1 MNSCMTIMNTARI
14 THTNYTNHDLDLW
27 AGNQNRMPAWQI
39 EFSNQPHVEFRGT
52 EIATVNA
59 AKQNA
64 IAPKILVAEDAD
76 DLRDAIVLVL
86 VERGYRVQAARDG
99 HEASLMF
106 PEFAPD
112 LVVLDMR
119 MPKMSGPNTC
129 AAIRKTSNVPVIMF
143 TSTNDATEVKDA
155 ILKGATDFVLK
166 TTGVV
171 ELTDRIAY
179 HLDKSTAVEQSV
191 KAKTVSVA
199 PNQKIA
205 TTTLI
210 VDPDDQVRAA
220 IAAILTRLNQNVIE
234 ASTAAEAIV
243 RFKQGNPDI
252 VITERTLPDMDGFN
266 MFKELNTARD
276 NKGLLKLMMSTR
288 LSPEANRKAHFAGI
302 TNFLNKPLDSGK
314 VEMMVADCVRK
325 ALRVK
330 KQRIGNAA

>member
-1 MNSCMTIMNTARI
+1 
-14 THTNYTNHDLDLW
+14 
-27 AGNQNRMPAWQI
+27 
-39 EFSNQPHVEFRGT
+39 
-52 EIATVNA
+52 
-59 AKQNA
+59 
-64 IAPKILVAEDAD
+64 
-76 DLRDAIVLVL
+76 VLVL

-129 AAIRKTSNVPVIMF
+129 EAIRKTSNVPVIMF

-166 TTGVV
+166 TTGVG

-179 HLDKSTAVEQSV
+179 HLDKSIPVEQSV
-191 KAKTVSVA
+191 TAKTVSVA
-199 PNQKIA
+199 PDQKIA
-205 TTTLI
+205 TTTLV
-210 VDPDDQVRAA
+210 VDPDDQVRAT
-220 IAAILTRLNQNVIE
+220 ITAILTRLNQNVIE

-252 VITERTLPDMDGFN
+252 VIAERTLPDMDGFN
-266 MFKELNTARD
+266 MFKELNAARN
-276 NKGLLKLMMSTR
+276 NKDLLKLMMSTR

-330 KQRIGNAA
+330 KQRTGNAA